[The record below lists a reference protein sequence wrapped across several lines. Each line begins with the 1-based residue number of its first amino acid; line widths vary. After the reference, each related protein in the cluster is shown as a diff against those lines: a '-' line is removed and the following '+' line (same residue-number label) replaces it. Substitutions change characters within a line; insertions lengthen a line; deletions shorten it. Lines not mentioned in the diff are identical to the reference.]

1 MKELTNEAVRTAID
15 DCLSGVMD
23 MPSIRAAV
31 LDQARGEVKV
41 KKKLSVSI
49 VFAVALTLLMMS
61 AAVAAGRRA
70 WGEVAAACAPWEAAA
85 GVACAPWEEEGVA
98 CAPRA
103 AEAAALCAAAEV
115 VVPCGLWGAAAED
128 RVAAA
133 GRQTPEPRGAAR
145 VLRRPGSL

>member
-1 MKELTNEAVRTAID
+1 MGVSGDLRGPQCEFRAIFSD
-15 DCLSGVMD
+15 DAA
-23 MPSIRAAV
+23 AAV
-31 LDQARGEVKV
+31 ACEPW
-41 KKKLSVSI
+41 
-49 VFAVALTLLMMS
+49 
-61 AAVAAGRRA
+61 AAAEAPCAEVAAGRRA
-70 WGEVAAACAPWEAAA
+70 WGEVAAACAPWEAAAAAACAPWEAAA

>member
-1 MKELTNEAVRTAID
+1 MGVSGDLRGPQCEFRAIFSD
-15 DCLSGVMD
+15 DAA
-23 MPSIRAAV
+23 AAV
-31 LDQARGEVKV
+31 ACEPW
-41 KKKLSVSI
+41 
-49 VFAVALTLLMMS
+49 
-61 AAVAAGRRA
+61 AAAEAPCAEVAAGRRA
-70 WGEVAAACAPWEAAA
+70 WEAAA

-115 VVPCGLWGAAAED
+115 VVPCAEEEEAPCGLWGAAAED